1 MITIT
6 EQEKAYM
13 IEKAKH
19 EARFKTLLTIQGEL
33 YIKARNIDMLLDSK
47 EAMNIYFASSG
58 DKFVKINLL
67 RNILRDR
74 AITYHNASGHYFE
87 QAFKE
92 DNEWK
97 MKHKVEE
104 LF

>member
-19 EARFKTLLTIQGEL
+19 EARFKTLLTVQGEL
-33 YIKARNIDMLLDSK
+33 YIKASNIDMLLNSE
-47 EAMNIYFASSG
+47 EAMNIYIASSG
-58 DKFVKINLL
+58 EKFVKMNLL
-67 RNILRDR
+67 RTILRNKAR
-74 AITYHNASGHYFE
+74 TYYEASGHYFE

-97 MKHKVEE
+97 MNHIVEE